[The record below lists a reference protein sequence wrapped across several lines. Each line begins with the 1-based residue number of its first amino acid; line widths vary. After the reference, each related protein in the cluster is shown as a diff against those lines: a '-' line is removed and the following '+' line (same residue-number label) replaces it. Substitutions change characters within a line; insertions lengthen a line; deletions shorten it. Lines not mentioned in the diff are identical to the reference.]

1 MIIDWITKLLF
12 GRKLV
17 PLRVYTNKKDGIVI
31 LYDDNEQRLNI
42 FIKGLLLRIP
52 TDMAVDDSTLS
63 LDTINNIFNKTEIN
77 TMSEVVNQDLNELNN
92 EELLNLLKYYEE
104 QEDYSKCAEINNIL
118 NSRVNE

>member
-77 TMSEVVNQDLNELNN
+77 TMSEVVNQDLNELKN